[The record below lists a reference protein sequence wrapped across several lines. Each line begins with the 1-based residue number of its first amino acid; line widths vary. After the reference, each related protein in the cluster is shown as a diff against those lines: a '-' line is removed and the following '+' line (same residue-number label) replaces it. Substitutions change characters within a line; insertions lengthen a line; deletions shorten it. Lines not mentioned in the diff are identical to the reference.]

1 MIRLIF
7 KRTLEQKQLLPL
19 YVATL
24 LLCLCFVRYFVRT
37 LVCLLTYIYLPNRFT
52 STERNNW
59 ISFPSHG

>member
-7 KRTLEQKQLLPL
+7 KRTLEQKQLLPV

-37 LVCLLTYIYLPNRFT
+37 LVSVDIYLP
-52 STERNNW
+52 S
-59 ISFPSHG
+59 